1 MRPVHP
7 IAAAALLL
15 ALAAPA
21 AAQIG
26 RVQGVV
32 RDVGGD
38 PIKGAVVRA
47 LHAEARPGEMTA
59 VTDDNGRF
67 AMIGLRTATT
77 WRFVVTAP
85 GYFEV
90 ETTALIRAQG
100 AAPMAIVLRRD
111 PGPIPGAL
119 AEDIQNQLTEAH
131 ALRDA
136 GRYDQAIA
144 AYQAI
149 QSRNAKLTSVN
160 LVVADA
166 YRARAKQEPNA
177 AARRALLEKAVAA
190 YDALLKDEADHENAT
205 RERAATLAELTE

>member
-1 MRPVHP
+1 MRPVYP
-7 IAAAALLL
+7 IAAALLL
-15 ALAAPA
+15 VLAAPA

-32 RDVGGD
+32 RDVSGD

-47 LHAEARPGEMTA
+47 THPEARPGEMTA
-59 VTDDNGRF
+59 VTDDDGRF

-90 ETTALIRAQG
+90 ETSALIRAQG

-119 AEDIQNQLTEAH
+119 ADDIQEQLTEAH

-160 LVVADA
+160 LVLADA
-166 YRARAKQEPNA
+166 YRARAKQEANA

-190 YDALLKDEADHENAT
+190 YDALLKDEADHQRAT
-205 RERAATLAELTE
+205 TERAAALAELTQ